1 MFEIS
6 TYKIFY
12 THKGGHMR
20 LFTLIVLL
28 AVATFTAY
36 AADIEKKIVTA
47 DTVAVSF
54 AHAYSTGDAE
64 TMQSLSVTPFSLDGD
79 VFTTDERDLIDE
91 FLAGIAEDMSEME
104 PDEYIEY
111 AAKRADDLASLDD
124 EVFPENVVFRLIIP
138 GEDAGIEDIEMGMMI
153 YISTGDE
160 PKVIGFGFEEIE
172 E

>member
-1 MFEIS
+1 M
-6 TYKIFY
+6 
-12 THKGGHMR
+12 
-20 LFTLIVLL
+20 LIVLL

-36 AADIEKKIVTA
+36 AADSEKKVVTP
-47 DTVAVSF
+47 DSVAVSF

-91 FLAGIAEDMSEME
+91 FLAGIAEDISEME
-104 PDEYIEY
+104 PIEY

-138 GEDAGIEDIEMGMMI
+138 GDEEYDLDEIELGMMI